1 MLISSAWRTLV
12 LRFYGTPF
20 RQLNLIF
27 RYLSSVSYP
36 SNTTTHSLFKEV
48 NKKVG
53 YPKSYPIVVWNY
65 LPPSAGSIIHPHVQI
80 IIEGNSLFLSR
91 LFCIN
96 PPFIS

>member
-1 MLISSAWRTLV
+1 MSDAHFLGMEDFTAALLGDSFSATQSYVQVLVKHNHSFLIAGSK
-12 LRFYGTPF
+12 
-20 RQLNLIF
+20 Q
-27 RYLSSVSYP
+27 
-36 SNTTTHSLFKEV
+36 
-48 NKKVG
+48 KVG